1 MIYTYTNIYTYILC
15 KENESKKNDS
25 INSILQHGGGV
36 GNYCCAVFPTSR
48 FPYLI
53 LKGSYLNSYKN

>member
-1 MIYTYTNIYTYILC
+1 M
-15 KENESKKNDS
+15 KGKKKKKKKNDS

-36 GNYCCAVFPTSR
+36 GNYCCVVFPTSR

-53 LKGSYLNSYKN
+53 LKGSYLLSYKN